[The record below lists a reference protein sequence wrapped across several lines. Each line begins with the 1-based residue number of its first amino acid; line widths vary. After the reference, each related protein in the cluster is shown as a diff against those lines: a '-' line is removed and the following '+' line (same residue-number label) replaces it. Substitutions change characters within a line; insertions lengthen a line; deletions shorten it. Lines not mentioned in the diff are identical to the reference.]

1 MIGLEK
7 KHLIYFISVVFC
19 IAPLWTNSFGQTS
32 DLRYSRVSPPGLSEV
47 SRVEVRVSLEP
58 PMNSTHIIAIA
69 DIVKTRLERL
79 GYNVV
84 LPKTKAQEDLVLH
97 VTCDADT
104 TQQKPSST
112 LSDSESIV
120 REKAVS
126 PPCRLAY
133 AYKGDLIPWIKVDR
147 FIYVE
152 GVSAMDSFGASMGTL
167 EGTHLIRQFLGH
179 YDFPILLAAEWGH
192 VHRLFQVLNK
202 PATPLKQKNLILTLL
217 GEIQDPRAFTV
228 LVDKLRDSKLAKV
241 AARALGCYA
250 LRGRPYLLKVLQKRA
265 DPQLQTAAAAGL
277 GKIAAA
283 TGDSQPTPL
292 FLELVTDP
300 TVDVQV
306 KTALVWALGKAPDF
320 RAYPTLA
327 ELEQSLWLDHSNNPQ
342 LQRFREA
349 VSWSIREVKQ
359 GGHGDDF

>member
-1 MIGLEK
+1 MG
-7 KHLIYFISVVFC
+7 
-19 IAPLWTNSFGQTS
+19 
-32 DLRYSRVSPPGLSEV
+32 
-47 SRVEVRVSLEP
+47 
-58 PMNSTHIIAIA
+58 STHIIAIA
-69 DIVKTRLERL
+69 DIVKTRLERF
-79 GYNVV
+79 GYIVV
-84 LPKTKAQEDLVLH
+84 FPKTEAQEDLVLH
-97 VTCDADT
+97 VTCDAVT
-104 TQQKPSST
+104 IQQKPSST
-112 LSDSESIV
+112 LSDSEFIV
-120 REKAVS
+120 RKKTVS

-133 AYKGDLIPWIKVDR
+133 SYKGDLIPWIKVDR

-152 GVSAMDSFGASMGTL
+152 GVSTMDSLEPALDTL
-167 EGTHLIRQFLGH
+167 EDIRLIRQFLGH

-192 VHRLFQVLNK
+192 VHRLFQALNRVD
-202 PATPLKQKNLILTLL
+202 TPLKQKNLILTLL
-217 GEIQDPRAFTV
+217 GETQDPRAFPV
-228 LVDKLRDSKLAKV
+228 LVDKLQDSKLAKV

-250 LRGRPYLLKVLQKRA
+250 LRGRPYLLNVLQQRA

-292 FLELVTDP
+292 FLQLVTDP
-300 TVDVQV
+300 TVDVRV

-327 ELEQSLWLDHSNNPQ
+327 ELEESLWLDHSKNPQ